1 MRRLV
6 LILLLL
12 TSAAAVPA
20 QMLQDVRIVT
30 ADDPPYVQAENGRLQ
45 GGLVVARLYRVLDK
59 LGISRS
65 RIQVLPWSRALQEAR
80 TRPGTL
86 IFPIGRTAE
95 REVLFDFPVKLAN
108 YPVYFFKLADGRE
121 LRINSMDTARLASV
135 CVLANDYRQAF
146 LQGAGFTR
154 LELASD
160 GLQNVNKFINGRCD
174 LIAPTEVGLYTKLQA
189 LGHGPSSV
197 QRLLPLAGLDG
208 SLYAAFAKG
217 TPIALVEAFRQAA
230 AEDY

>member
-30 ADDPPYVQAENGRLQ
+30 ADDPPYVQAESGRLQ

-65 RIQVLPWSRALQEAR
+65 RIQVLPWSPALQEAR

-86 IFPIGRTAE
+86 IIFP
-95 REVLFDFPVKLAN
+95 
-108 YPVYFFKLADGRE
+108 
-121 LRINSMDTARLASV
+121 M
-135 CVLANDYRQAF
+135 
-146 LQGAGFTR
+146 
-154 LELASD
+154 
-160 GLQNVNKFINGRCD
+160 
-174 LIAPTEVGLYTKLQA
+174 
-189 LGHGPSSV
+189 
-197 QRLLPLAGLDG
+197 LPLAGLDG